1 MYELMMQFNSTKYVK
16 IKLSELRSM
25 FELQDKY
32 ANSKDLRKWVI
43 ETAFKEINEKSPVLA
58 DYKLIKTGKRF
69 THLEIFFKNKSK
81 KSDKKSNTLDMFVP
95 MTDNQRL
102 SFASK
107 LSKLPELSYL
117 ATGSAGQS
125 YDVFAQKIAEEL
137 ADKEKQKKYITHLEK
152 LGFKQNYQK

>member
-1 MYELMMQFNSTKYVK
+1 MGWSGAY
-16 IKLSELRSM
+16 
-25 FELQDKY
+25 
-32 ANSKDLRKWVI
+32 
-43 ETAFKEINEKSPVLA
+43 
-58 DYKLIKTGKRF
+58 
-69 THLEIFFKNKSK
+69 
-81 KSDKKSNTLDMFVP
+81 
-95 MTDNQRL
+95 
-102 SFASK
+102 SK